1 MASPKGTAFNRKLTA
16 ASSSPRRGIFT
27 ILIPRL
33 SPFAFRVAGLGA
45 WGLGLGLPGSFDKD
59 HGVPINFQI

>member
-1 MASPKGTAFNRKLTA
+1 MVSPKGTAFNLKLTA

-33 SPFAFRVAGLGA
+33 SPFAFRLSPFAFRVAGLG
-45 WGLGLGLPGSFDKD
+45 LPAPFDKD
-59 HGVPINFQI
+59 HGVPINFQT